1 MLTSVHLEIGE
12 AWKAAQSRPTEG
24 PLYEVEMKDDGVM
37 EKANMSVMW
46 KLDFWVR
53 RKECHKEV

>member
-37 EKANMSVMW
+37 EKARIHENEM
-46 KLDFWVR
+46 K
-53 RKECHKEV
+53 